1 MKTRRGVSEKGLQI
15 GFILLLLTTAL
26 SAQYNSG
33 NKATQNDFKWPNG
46 KKAAISL
53 TFDDA
58 RYSQADI
65 GIPLFDEYG
74 VKATFYV
81 TPHQM
86 KDRLNV
92 WKKAVK
98 NGHEIAN
105 HTLSHPCSGNFSW
118 SREKALENKTLGS
131 MAKDIDAASD
141 SIEQMVGMRPKTF
154 AYPCGQTYVGRNGR
168 VQSYIPLVDDRFIAG
183 RTWMDEAPNDPSFCD
198 LSHVYG
204 VKSDDHDFEEIKS
217 YINRAVKEGGWLV
230 LAGHE
235 IDSEP
240 GGLTTRTDM
249 LEQLLTYATDPV
261 NGLWIAPVNEVA
273 TYISK
278 TREESA
284 LNATP
289 VYKDAS
295 RTIDERVEDL
305 LSRMTLEEK
314 IGQMNMPCMY
324 VHQMGETI
332 EEKKEAA
339 KKFVTGNKETGV
351 GPGGGFFTFANSVL
365 HVDPDEQ
372 ATFFNKLQEIALN
385 ETRLGIPLLQTEEGT
400 HGLMCAGGTIYPEG
414 PGIGSTWNLPL
425 IEQIYAATAREARTT
440 GIHQLYTLVV
450 EPNRDPRLGRNIETY
465 SEDPFM
471 CAEIATSIVKAVQG
485 TDVAAEDKAVA
496 GLCHYPGQSQ
506 ALGGLERCAMNI
518 SERELRE
525 IFLPPWEAG
534 IKKSGALGVMATYP
548 AIDGVPVHASEKIL
562 TDMLRG
568 ELGFEG
574 LVLSEG
580 EGFATILWEKVAASQ
595 KDAGI
600 LALNAGVD
608 VGITYEEAYM
618 MPMIENIK
626 EDKVHVELIDRAVRR
641 ILRLKFQLGLFENP
655 FVDPAKAK
663 KVRNS
668 EEHQELALQCAREGI
683 VLLKNEDNLLP
694 LDKNKLKSIAVIGPN
709 ANNER
714 NQLGDYVSKI
724 ITQDIVTVLEGIKAS
739 VSPDTKVNYVK
750 GCNVLTTDFNEIDK
764 AKRVA
769 RKSDVAI
776 VVVGENER
784 WAKDAHGNEVATSGE
799 HKDVASLDLTDLQQ
813 KLIKEVHATGT
824 PVIVVMINGRPIS
837 TRWTSEHVPAI
848 VEAWLPG
855 EKGGHA
861 IAEVIFGDYNPSG
874 RLTVSVPRH
883 AGQLPMYYNYFPS
896 KQRRAHS
903 GYVDMSVTPLYEFG
917 FGLSYTTF
925 EYSNLKLSSEKIGVA
940 GDIRITAD
948 VRNTGE
954 RAGQEVVQLYINDVI
969 SSMVTPIRELKGFEK
984 VSLEP
989 GETETVS
996 FTLNPEDLSFIN
1008 SNMEKE
1014 VEPGIFKVMV
1024 GRSCEDIKLKD
1035 EFEVIA
1041 KK

>member
-1 MKTRRGVSEKGLQI
+1 M
-15 GFILLLLTTAL
+15 LLFLTLAL
-26 SAQYNSG
+26 SAQYSSDNAQKKYS
-33 NKATQNDFKWPNG
+33 FKWPEG
-46 KKAAISL
+46 KRAAISL

-58 RYSQADI
+58 RQSQADI
-65 GIPLFDEYG
+65 GIPLFDKYG

-86 KDRLNV
+86 KDRLNA
-92 WKKAVK
+92 WKNAVE

-131 MAKDIDAASD
+131 LAKDIDAASD
-141 SIEQMVGMRPKTF
+141 SIEQMVGVRPKTF

-183 RTWMDEAPNDPSFCD
+183 RTWMDEAHNDPAFCD
-198 LSHVYG
+198 LAHLYG
-204 VKSDDHDFEEIKS
+204 VKSDDYDFEEIKS
-217 YINRAVKEGGWLV
+217 YINRAVKESGWLV

-249 LEQLLTYATDPV
+249 LEQLLTYASDPA
-261 NGLWIAPVNEVA
+261 NGIWIAPVSEIA
-273 TYISK
+273 TYIRE
-278 TREESA
+278 TREESD
-284 LNATP
+284 LNAPP

-305 LSRMTLEEK
+305 LNRMTLEEK

-324 VHQMGETI
+324 VPQMGETI
-332 EEKKEAA
+332 EEKKKAA
-339 KKFVTGNKETGV
+339 RVFVKGNYEPGL
-351 GPGGGFFTFANSVL
+351 GPGGGFFTFTNSVL
-365 HVDPDEQ
+365 QVAPNEQ
-372 ATFFNKLQEIALN
+372 AAFFNELQEIALN

-425 IEQIYAATAREARTT
+425 IEKIYAATALEARTT

-465 SEDPFM
+465 SEDPYM
-471 CAEIATSIVKAVQG
+471 CSEIASSIVKAVQG
-485 TDVAAEDKAVA
+485 TDVGAGDKVVA

-506 ALGGLERCAMNI
+506 ALSGLERCAMNI

-562 TDMLRG
+562 TDILRG

-580 EGFATILWEKVAASQ
+580 EGFATILWEKVTASQ
-595 KDAGI
+595 KEAGI

-626 EDKVHVELIDRAVRR
+626 EDKVHMDLIDRAVRR

-655 FVDPAKAK
+655 FVDPVKAK

-683 VLLKNEDNLLP
+683 VLLKNENNLLP
-694 LDKNKLKSIAVIGPN
+694 LNKNKLKSIAVIGPN
-709 ANNER
+709 ADNER
-714 NQLGDYVSKI
+714 NQLGDYVSKV
-724 ITQDIVTVLEGIKAS
+724 ITQDIVTVLEGIEAS

-769 RKSDVAI
+769 KKSDVAI

-784 WAKDAHGNEVATSGE
+784 WAKDEHGNEVATSGE
-799 HKDVASLDLTDLQQ
+799 HKDVASLDLTGLQQ

-861 IAEVIFGDYNPSG
+861 IAEVIFGEYNPSG

-903 GYVDMSVTPLYEFG
+903 GYVDMSVSPLYEFG
-917 FGLSYTTF
+917 FGLSYTSY
-925 EYSNLKLSSEKIGVA
+925 EYSNLKLSAETIGIA
-940 GDIRITAD
+940 GNITVTVD
-948 VRNTGE
+948 VKNTGQ
-954 RAGQEVVQLYINDVI
+954 RSGQEVVQLYINDVI
-969 SSMVTPIRELKGFEK
+969 SSMVTPVKELKGFDK

-989 GETETVS
+989 GETKTVS
-996 FTLNPEDLSFIN
+996 FTLTPDDLSFIN
-1008 SNMEKE
+1008 QHMEKE
-1014 VEPGIFKVMV
+1014 VEPGTFEVMV
-1024 GRSCEDIKLKD
+1024 GRSSRDIFLVGK
-1035 EFEVIA
+1035 FEVIT
-1041 KK
+1041 K